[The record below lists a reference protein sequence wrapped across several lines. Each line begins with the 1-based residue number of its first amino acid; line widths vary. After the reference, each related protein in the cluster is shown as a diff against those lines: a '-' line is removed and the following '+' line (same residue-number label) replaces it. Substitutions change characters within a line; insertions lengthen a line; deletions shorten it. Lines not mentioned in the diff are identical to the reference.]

1 MYLYFPYLGRRESF
15 LGQILILIDWNRDD
29 FFRKSEIDHTPQLG
43 SGEYVYQ
50 HAAEFTN
57 DCILGCP
64 NDLLRMAPYWANF
77 EKS

>member
-1 MYLYFPYLGRRESF
+1 MYHYFPCLGRRGSF
-15 LGQILILIDWNRDD
+15 LGQILILIDWNLGD

-50 HAAEFTN
+50 HVAEFTI

-64 NDLLRMAPYWANF
+64 NDLLRMTTYWANF
-77 EKS
+77 EQS